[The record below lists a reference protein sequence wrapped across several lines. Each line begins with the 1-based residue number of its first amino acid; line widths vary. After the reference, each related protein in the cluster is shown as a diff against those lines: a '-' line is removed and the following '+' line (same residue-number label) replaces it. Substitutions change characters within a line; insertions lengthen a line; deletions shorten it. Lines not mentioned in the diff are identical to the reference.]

1 MLNYLVK
8 LFSLP
13 FFLIG
18 GNGVAIYLVDQN
30 YSTYWLFVLLFGFIV
45 LSLLVEYWMP
55 YDTEFNKPKGDRGR
69 DIMHGLVNES
79 LSVVGVAS
87 VPLIAGFIALPSF
100 WPSEIPLWA
109 QVMLAVLIADVG
121 ITLAHFASHRINTLW
136 QLHAVHHSVKRMYGF
151 NGLMKHP
158 LHQTIETLAGTTPL
172 LLLGAPQEVLML
184 LVVAVVLQLL
194 LQHSNVAYSTGPF
207 KYLLAINEVHRF
219 HHLNTAAEGDVNFGL
234 FTTLTDNIL
243 GTAYYDRNKRIK
255 SENLGIST
263 APNYPVAYISQMIE
277 PFRAIRQAKYNE
289 DQ

>member
-8 LFSLP
+8 LFYLP

-136 QLHAVHHSVKRMYGF
+136 Q
-151 NGLMKHP
+151 
-158 LHQTIETLAGTTPL
+158 
-172 LLLGAPQEVLML
+172 
-184 LVVAVVLQLL
+184 
-194 LQHSNVAYSTGPF
+194 
-207 KYLLAINEVHRF
+207 
-219 HHLNTAAEGDVNFGL
+219 AASC
-234 FTTLTDNIL
+234 
-243 GTAYYDRNKRIK
+243 R
-255 SENLGIST
+255 S
-263 APNYPVAYISQMIE
+263 P
-277 PFRAIRQAKYNE
+277 
-289 DQ
+289 